1 MCHSSAAPLQ
11 PNLAAWARGNPRYQK
26 AEEQMAGSKETLRKA
41 CADKTS
47 AEVEALAAR
56 GVVLGGNAFSTILF
70 AKGELTDGEKNGSS
84 RYFDA
89 EGAALQA
96 SLKALG
102 YAPEEWETLLTCD
115 AAGTPLDAELLR
127 EAVAVLDPATL
138 VCCDEAAAAA
148 VREAFA
154 DDLAILDSFEEA
166 MLQAGVVA
174 HVCGMRVL
182 NLGGFAA
189 ALGDPKQ
196 KQLMWA
202 RLKQIPPLAEPY

>member
-1 MCHSSAAPLQ
+1 MA
-11 PNLAAWARGNPRYQK
+11 NVKEARR
-26 AEEQMAGSKETLRKA
+26 RA
-41 CADKTS
+41 CIDKTS
-47 AEVEALAAR
+47 AEVQGLEAR
-56 GVVLGGNAFSTILF
+56 GVVFGGNAFSSILF
-70 AKGELTDGEKNGSS
+70 AKGQLTDGEKTGAQAFFS
-84 RYFDA
+84 A
-89 EGAALQA
+89 EGQALQA
-96 SLKALG
+96 SIKALG

-115 AAGTPLDAELLR
+115 AAGNPLDALLLR
-127 EAVAVLDPATL
+127 EAVATLDPATL

-154 DDLAILDSFEEA
+154 DDLAILESFEEA
-166 MLQAGVVA
+166 MLEAGVVA

-189 ALGDPKQ
+189 ALADPKQ